1 MLNSKKKEIIRK
13 ITVFKC
19 ALYEDRKGKPIY
31 VDNSELIIPSFPQI
45 REMVFDKILKSGFS
59 EIKLV
64 SPGEANCIIRVYKKQ
79 HYEYERDIVFN
90 LYGADCFTKKSGKWV
105 SKGEQRESN
114 INYSKCIIRNWLYQD
129 EYVDINC
136 DFFDCYCMIK

>member
-19 ALYEDRKGKPIY
+19 AFYEDKKGKPIY

-64 SPGEANCIIRVYKKQ
+64 SPGEANCIIRVYTKQ

-105 SKGEQRESN
+105 SEGGQGEFD
-114 INYSKCIIRNWLYQD
+114 INYSKCVIRNWLYQD